1 MPPEAAV
8 SPIQVI
14 ITAGP
19 EDPEKVV
26 LGLQTAL
33 TAASSGL
40 ETSVFFTLRATQW
53 TCATVRDVAGG
64 ERIAELIDAV
74 HTCGGEIESCS
85 ACLDKYCAQ
94 SAQRGHENLRHGVR
108 PGGLASLV
116 RRASRGANTI
126 TF

>member
-1 MPPEAAV
+1 MSSSTSV

-14 ITAGP
+14 ITCGP
-19 EDPEKVV
+19 EDPEKAV

-33 TAASSGL
+33 TAASSGV

-53 TCATVRDVAGG
+53 TCATVRDVVGAD
-64 ERIAELIDAV
+64 RIAELIDAV
-74 HTCGGEIESCS
+74 QTCGGEIESCS
-85 ACLDKYCAQ
+85 ACLDKYCAD
-94 SAQRGHENLRHGVR
+94 SAQRGHENLRQGVR

-116 RRASRGANTI
+116 RRAARGANTI